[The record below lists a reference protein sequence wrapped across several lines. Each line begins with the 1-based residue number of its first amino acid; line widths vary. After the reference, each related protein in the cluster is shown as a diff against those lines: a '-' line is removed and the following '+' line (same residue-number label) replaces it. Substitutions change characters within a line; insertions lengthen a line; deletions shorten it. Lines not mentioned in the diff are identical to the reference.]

1 MSDTI
6 ARRVRSLRKAR
17 HLSQENLARTIDCSP
32 ARLSLLERGAS
43 PTIADVLALAAA
55 LGVPPS
61 ELLGG
66 VLDSPV
72 RA

>member
-1 MSDTI
+1 MSEVSQ
-6 ARRVRSLRKAR
+6 RVRRLRKAR
-17 HLSQENLARTIDCSP
+17 HLSQAGLARAIDRSP
-32 ARLSLLERGAS
+32 AHLSLIERGAS

-66 VLDSPV
+66 VLDSPAA
-72 RA
+72 R